1 MVARALYV
9 EGLYFA
15 YVKTLLYDLLR
26 IAPKIEL
33 FYKLRGRTRPSP
45 TCLPANRL
53 LGQNRGLQESK
64 A

>member
-1 MVARALYV
+1 M

-33 FYKLRGRTRPSP
+33 FYKLRGAGHGPRRR
-45 TCLPANRL
+45 LPANRL